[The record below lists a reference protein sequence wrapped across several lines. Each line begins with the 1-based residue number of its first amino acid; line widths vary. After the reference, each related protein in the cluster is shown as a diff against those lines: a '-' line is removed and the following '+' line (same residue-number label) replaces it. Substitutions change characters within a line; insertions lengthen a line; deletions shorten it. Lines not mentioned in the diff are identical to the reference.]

1 LIVKADNP
9 LDRRSQL
16 LKSTLKGRKLMAKID
31 AVEEG
36 AVEQLTAKLESDELT
51 LFLRVS
57 QTMADSVE
65 QISTT
70 DEGEA

>member
-1 LIVKADNP
+1 
-9 LDRRSQL
+9 
-16 LKSTLKGRKLMAKID
+16 MAKID